1 MNINV
6 YFYAIQNIDK
16 MESNYLDFDYANRKA
31 EDLLN
36 SKQEIIGLYIKT
48 AIYTGLRVGDILKL
62 DWSFFEND
70 TNRLIEGKTKK
81 PRTITLNPELK
92 KYASKVR
99 KGKIGLVFTSQ
110 KGAVYATQS
119 VNTILKGI
127 FVKDIKQGKNVSTHS
142 LRKTFARQL
151 YEQNNQSEHILI
163 LLSKMLNHSS
173 IAMTRIYLGITS
185 EEIADVYLSL

>member
-1 MNINV
+1 
-6 YFYAIQNIDK
+6 

-62 DWSFFEND
+62 DWSFFDSGEQY
-70 TNRLIEGKTKK
+70 LKEGKTRK
-81 PRTITLNPELK
+81 PRKITLNPALIS
-92 KYASKVR
+92 YASKVR
-99 KGKIGLVFTSQ
+99 KGRIGLVFKSQ

-119 VNTILKGI
+119 INTILKGI
-127 FVKDIKQGKNVSTHS
+127 FAKDVKQGKNVSSHS

-151 YEQNNQSEHILI
+151 YERNNQSEHMLIIL
-163 LLSKMLNHSS
+163 SQMFNHSS